1 MEGTSNQNSKPLI
14 WFKMIILIY
23 AYTLLIQDTVSQ
35 KIRILAETV
44 RTTLGTIENFSR
56 TSWKRIQE
64 KTQAELTHIQTYRE
78 HLKNQLYGSDDYVS
92 GCTTSQ

>member
-1 MEGTSNQNSKPLI
+1 MPKLSWNLEKQEVTEREDIQQLEGTNNQNREPLI

-44 RTTLGTIENFSR
+44 RNTLGTIENFSR
-56 TSWKRIQE
+56 TSWTRIQE
-64 KTQAELTHIQTYRE
+64 KTQAQ
-78 HLKNQLYGSDDYVS
+78 LKHV
-92 GCTTSQ
+92 